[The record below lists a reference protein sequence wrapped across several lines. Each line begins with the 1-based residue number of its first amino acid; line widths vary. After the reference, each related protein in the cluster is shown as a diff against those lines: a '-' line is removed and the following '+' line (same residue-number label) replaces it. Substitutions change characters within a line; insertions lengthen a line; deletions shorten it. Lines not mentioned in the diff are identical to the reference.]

1 MYAIVDIVGQQFKVE
16 KDQKLFVNRMAGET
30 GTEVKFDKVLLVD
43 NDGAVTVGK
52 PQVENASVTAK
63 ILRHVRGDKVIVFK
77 KKRRTGYKKKNGHR
91 QNYTEI
97 QISEIVAYILTVAN
111 HGTQKRSG
119 SSRKAGKSHSNAW
132 VLNFLGGRLLRLVIL
147 LYASVEQ
154 STIPVKTL
162 GWDAIIPYM
171 PL

>member
-77 KKRRTGYKKKNGHR
+77 KKRRKGYQKETGHR
-91 QNYTEI
+91 QD
-97 QISEIVAYILTVAN
+97 LTQVKIEAI
-111 HGTQKRSG
+111 
-119 SSRKAGKSHSNAW
+119 NA
-132 VLNFLGGRLLRLVIL
+132 
-147 LYASVEQ
+147 
-154 STIPVKTL
+154 
-162 GWDAIIPYM
+162 
-171 PL
+171 